1 MFNYKIFGKCGHKK
15 KRYIFGNKFFAKL
28 YKKFFLRELNE
39 KAPNTLINQ
48 FPFENVITVKDLLA
62 VVCRRIDDS
71 SKWLPITFNL
81 NYELSKFIAYFKQR
95 EAEELDNHWILKPWN
110 LARSIDT
117 TITSNLNQIIRL
129 NHFSS

>member
-1 MFNYKIFGKCGHKK
+1 M
-15 KRYIFGNKFFAKL
+15 
-28 YKKFFLRELNE
+28 NE
-39 KAPNTLINQ
+39 TSPNTLINQ
-48 FPFENVITVKDLLA
+48 FPFENVVTVKDLLA

-81 NYELSKFIAYFKQR
+81 NYELTKFIAYFKQR

-117 TITSNLNQIIRL
+117 TITSNLNQIIRSQETGPKVFRRVTYI
-129 NHFSS
+129 FSVAYLFYLI